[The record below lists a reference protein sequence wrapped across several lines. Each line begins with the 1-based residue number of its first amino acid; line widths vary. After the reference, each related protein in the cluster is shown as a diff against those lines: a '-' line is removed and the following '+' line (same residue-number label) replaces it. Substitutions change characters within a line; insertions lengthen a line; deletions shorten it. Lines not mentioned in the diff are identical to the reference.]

1 LEFGD
6 IRQIVGHK
14 KKFAPS
20 MQVSGEM
27 GLPLRIALPI
37 FAVIAVLFVGVMG
50 YFVKEG
56 LGNNGTALGY
66 GAAAAPAEQG
76 DARIAATPAPVAIV
90 TDPPGTFTVPQTG
103 TGPAGAPAGGPADAA
118 PAQAPAALPGQAV
131 GGGGPPA
138 PVMQELIA
146 LRARLKANPNDLAA
160 LVALSDMYFD
170 AGKFD
175 EASGYYTRALALDP
189 TNPDVRTDYATA
201 LHQTG
206 HDLESLKQLDI
217 VLAERPKFLQALF
230 NRGVV
235 LRAIGRRTDAVAAF
249 RAFIAAAPNDPR
261 VADAKT
267 NIADLSN

>member
-1 LEFGD
+1 
-6 IRQIVGHK
+6 
-14 KKFAPS
+14 

-37 FAVIAVLFVGVMG
+37 FVVVAALFIGVMG

-56 LGNNGTALGY
+56 LGNSGTALGT
-66 GAAAAPAEQG
+66 GAGPAEQG

-103 TGPAGAPAGGPADAA
+103 TGPAAAA
-118 PAQAPAALPGQAV
+118 PSSLPGQTV

-138 PVMQELIA
+138 PVVQELTE

-160 LVALSDMYFD
+160 LVALSNMFFD

-175 EASGYYTRALALDP
+175 AAIGYYTRALALDP
-189 TNPDVRTDYATA
+189 GNPDVRTDYATA

-206 HDLESLKQLDI
+206 HDLESLKQLDA
-217 VLAERPKFLQALF
+217 VLAERPKFLQAMF

-235 LRAIGRRTDAVAAF
+235 LRAIGRRTDAVTAF
-249 RAFIAAAPNDPR
+249 KAFIAAAPNDPR
-261 VADAKT
+261 VSDAKS
-267 NIADLSN
+267 NIGELGG